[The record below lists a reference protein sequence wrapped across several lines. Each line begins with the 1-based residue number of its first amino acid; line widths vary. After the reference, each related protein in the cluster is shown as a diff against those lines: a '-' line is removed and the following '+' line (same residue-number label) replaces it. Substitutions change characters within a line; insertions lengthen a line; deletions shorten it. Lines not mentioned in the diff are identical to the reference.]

1 MLFDIGLSIGGYVTM
16 ARRTENVLI
25 PTGWTIASSAVVAF
39 VFCYTVAL
47 FVWFWRARSSH
58 RFGPEERRLLLAP
71 AICTLPLLVRHVH
84 PLIFVGT
91 GDLFWNQVVGNGF
104 VYLFMILL
112 PEVVIIAVSIWCIR
126 GVEPLPK
133 ERQNAGEEQL
143 RLSNSTSRSQPP
155 SGQEPPEERHQL
167 RRRQTP

>member
-1 MLFDIGLSIGGYVTM
+1 
-16 ARRTENVLI
+16 
-25 PTGWTIASSAVVAF
+25 
-39 VFCYTVAL
+39 
-47 FVWFWRARSSH
+47 
-58 RFGPEERRLLLAP
+58 
-71 AICTLPLLVRHVH
+71 
-84 PLIFVGT
+84 
-91 GDLFWNQVVGNGF
+91 
-104 VYLFMILL
+104 MILL
-112 PEVVIIAVSIWCIR
+112 PEVVIVAVSIWCIR